1 MTIGEFMIDFKLSKL
16 TQMKIQEFMIDIKW
30 LNLTQKLPMR
40 KFLIDFKWSNLTY
53 KKLQIQ
59 EFMTDD
65 YEQSNLK

>member
-1 MTIGEFMIDFKLSKL
+1 
-16 TQMKIQEFMIDIKW
+16 MIDIKW

>member
-1 MTIGEFMIDFKLSKL
+1 MTIGEFMTSNCQNLH

-65 YEQSNLK
+65 